1 MVNIEFAQPLY
12 LILLFILPILAYWY
26 AKKGVQKEATVRFS
40 NLDLIPSDVLR
51 IGRNKNRILIGSKLS
66 IMLLIVLALARPRLA
81 DTVQETNTEIIDIL
95 LVIDQS
101 SSMLAQDFKPNRL
114 EAAKEVAKTFIKA
127 REGDRLGLIVF
138 AGESY
143 IQCPLTRDI
152 DVLLKFTDQIDIIDR
167 EHDGTAIGMAIAN
180 AINRLRDS
188 KAESKTIILL
198 SDGSNNQGELDPI
211 TAADLAAKFDIK
223 IYTVAAG
230 THGLAPY
237 PVTDAWGRK
246 VIQKVQVEVDEETL
260 QEIAEITGGRFFR
273 ATDNESLQKVYT
285 EIDALERTEIE
296 VTEYQNYT
304 ELYSYF
310 TIPAA
315 LASLLLIFLTR
326 GIFHKLF

>member
-1 MVNIEFAQPLY
+1 MEFGQPYYLL
-12 LILLFILPILAYWY
+12 LILILPLLVLWY
-26 AKKGVQKEATVRFS
+26 FKKGQNQEATIRFS
-40 NLDLIPSDVLR
+40 NLDLISESVIR
-51 IGRNKNRILIGSKLS
+51 NGKMKNMFFIIGRLF
-66 IMLLIVLALARPRLA
+66 IMLLIIFALARPRLS
-81 DTVQETNTEIIDIL
+81 DTIRESKTEIVDIL

-114 EAAKEVAKTFIKA
+114 EAAKEVAKKFIKD

-138 AGESY
+138 AGEPY

-152 DVLLKFTDQIDIIDR
+152 NVLLEFTDEIEIIDQ

-180 AINRLRDS
+180 SINRLRESDT
-188 KAESKTIILL
+188 KSKTIILL

-211 TAADLAAKFDIK
+211 TAASLAAKFDIK

-237 PVTDAWGRK
+237 PVTDAWGRQ
-246 VIQKVQVEVDEETL
+246 VIQKVQVDVDEESL
-260 QEIAEITGGRFFR
+260 KEIAIITGGRFFR
-273 ATDNESLQKVYT
+273 ATDNKSLLKVY
-285 EIDALERTEIE
+285 EDIDALERTEIE
-296 VTEYQNYT
+296 VKEYQNYI
-304 ELYSYF
+304 ELYSWF

-315 LASLLLIFLTR
+315 FASIFFLFFSR

>member
-1 MVNIEFAQPLY
+1 MEFGQPYYLL
-12 LILLFILPILAYWY
+12 LILILPLLVLWY
-26 AKKGVQKEATVRFS
+26 FKKGQNQEATIRFS
-40 NLDLIPSDVLR
+40 NLDLISKSVIR
-51 IGRNKNRILIGSKLS
+51 NGKMKNMFFIIGRLF
-66 IMLLIVLALARPRLA
+66 IMLLIIFALARPRLS
-81 DTVQETNTEIIDIL
+81 DTIRESKTEIVDIL

-114 EAAKEVAKTFIKA
+114 EAAKEVAKKFIKD

-138 AGESY
+138 AGEPY

-152 DVLLKFTDQIDIIDR
+152 NVLLEFTDEIEIIDQ

-180 AINRLRDS
+180 SINRLRESDT
-188 KAESKTIILL
+188 KSKTIILL

-211 TAADLAAKFDIK
+211 TAAGLAAKFDIK

-237 PVTDAWGRK
+237 PVTDAWGRQ
-246 VIQKVQVEVDEETL
+246 VIQKVQVDVDEESL
-260 QEIAEITGGRFFR
+260 KEIAIITGGQFFR
-273 ATDNESLQKVYT
+273 ATDNKSLLKVY
-285 EIDALERTEIE
+285 EDIDALERTEIE
-296 VTEYQNYT
+296 VKEYQNYT
-304 ELYSYF
+304 ELYSWF

-315 LASLLLIFLTR
+315 FASILFLFLSR

>member
-1 MVNIEFAQPLY
+1 MEFGQPYY
-12 LILLFILPILAYWY
+12 LILLFILPILIFWY
-26 AKKGVQKEATVRFS
+26 FKKGQNQEATVRFS
-40 NLDLIPSDVLR
+40 NLDLIPDTIIRSGQ
-51 IGRNKNRILIGSKLS
+51 IKNIIFIMGRLL
-66 IMLLIVLALARPRLA
+66 IMLFIILALARPRLS
-81 DTVQETNTEIIDIL
+81 DTIRETNTEIIDIL

-114 EAAKEVAKTFIKA
+114 EAAKEVAKTFIKE
-127 REGDRLGLIVF
+127 REGDRLGIIVF

-143 IQCPLTRDI
+143 IQCPLTQDI
-152 DVLLKFTDQIDIIDR
+152 DVLLNFTDEIEIIDR

-180 AINRLRDS
+180 SINRLRES
-188 KAESKTIILL
+188 EAKSKTIILL
-198 SDGSNNQGELDPI
+198 SDGSNNQGELEPI
-211 TAADLAAKFDIK
+211 TAAELAAKFDIK

-237 PVTDAWGRK
+237 PVTDAWGRQ
-246 VIQKVQVEVDEETL
+246 VIQKVQVDVDEESL
-260 QEIAEITGGRFFR
+260 KEIADITGGQFFR
-273 ATDNESLQKVYT
+273 ATDNKSLQKVYE

-304 ELYSYF
+304 ELYSWF

-315 LASLLLIFLTR
+315 FASIFFIFLSR

>member
-1 MVNIEFAQPLY
+1 MEFGQPYY
-12 LILLFILPILAYWY
+12 LILLLILPILVFWY
-26 AKKGVQKEATVRFS
+26 FKKGQNQEATVRFS
-40 NLDLIPSDVLR
+40 NLDLIPKTIIRSGQIKNMIIVM
-51 IGRNKNRILIGSKLS
+51 GRLV
-66 IMLLIVLALARPRLA
+66 IMLLIILALARPRLS
-81 DTVQETNTEIIDIL
+81 DTIRETNTEIIDIL

-114 EAAKEVAKTFIKA
+114 EAAKEVAKTFIKD
-127 REGDRLGLIVF
+127 REGDRLGIIVF

-143 IQCPLTRDI
+143 IQCPLTQDI
-152 DVLLKFTDQIDIIDR
+152 DVLLNFTDEIEIIDR

-180 AINRLRDS
+180 SINRLRES
-188 KAESKTIILL
+188 EAKSKTIILL
-198 SDGSNNQGELDPI
+198 SDGSNNQGELEPI
-211 TAADLAAKFDIK
+211 TAAELAAKFDIK

-237 PVTDAWGRK
+237 PVTDAWGRQ
-246 VIQKVQVEVDEETL
+246 VIQKVQVDVDEESL
-260 QEIAEITGGRFFR
+260 KEIADITGGQFFR
-273 ATDNESLQKVYT
+273 ATDNKSLQKVYE

-304 ELYSYF
+304 ELYSWL

-315 LASLLLIFLTR
+315 FASIFFIFLSR

>member
-1 MVNIEFAQPLY
+1 MEFGQPYYLL
-12 LILLFILPILAYWY
+12 LILILPLLVLWY
-26 AKKGVQKEATVRFS
+26 FKKGQNQEATIRFS
-40 NLDLIPSDVLR
+40 NLELIPKSVIR
-51 IGRNKNRILIGSKLS
+51 NGKMKNMFFIIGRLF
-66 IMLLIVLALARPRLA
+66 IMLLIIFALARPRLSN
-81 DTVQETNTEIIDIL
+81 TIRESKTEIVDIL

-114 EAAKEVAKTFIKA
+114 EAAKEVGKKFIKD

-138 AGESY
+138 AGEPY

-152 DVLLKFTDQIDIIDR
+152 NVLLEFTDKIEIIDR

-180 AINRLRDS
+180 SINRLRESDT
-188 KAESKTIILL
+188 KSKTIILL

-211 TAADLAAKFDIK
+211 TAAGLAAKFDIK

-237 PVTDAWGRK
+237 PVTDAWGRQ
-246 VIQKVQVEVDEETL
+246 VIQKVQVDVDEESL
-260 QEIAEITGGRFFR
+260 KEIANITGGQFFR
-273 ATDNESLQKVYT
+273 ATDNKSLLKIYE

-296 VTEYQNYT
+296 VKEYQNYT
-304 ELYSYF
+304 ELYSWF

-315 LASLLLIFLTR
+315 FASIFFLFFSR
-326 GIFHKLF
+326 GIFNKLF

>member
-1 MVNIEFAQPLY
+1 MEFGQPYYLL
-12 LILLFILPILAYWY
+12 LILILPLLVLWY
-26 AKKGVQKEATVRFS
+26 FKKGQNQEATIRFS
-40 NLDLIPSDVLR
+40 NLELISKSVIR
-51 IGRNKNRILIGSKLS
+51 NGKMKNMFFIIGRLF
-66 IMLLIVLALARPRLA
+66 IMLLIIFALARPRLSN
-81 DTVQETNTEIIDIL
+81 TIRESKTEIVDIL

-114 EAAKEVAKTFIKA
+114 EAAKEVAKKFIKD

-138 AGESY
+138 AGEPY

-152 DVLLKFTDQIDIIDR
+152 NVLLEFTDEIEIIDQ

-180 AINRLRDS
+180 SINRLRESDT
-188 KAESKTIILL
+188 KSKTIILL

-211 TAADLAAKFDIK
+211 TAAGLAAKFDIK

-237 PVTDAWGRK
+237 PVTDAWGRQ
-246 VIQKVQVEVDEETL
+246 VIQKVQVDVDEESL
-260 QEIAEITGGRFFR
+260 KEIAIITGGQFFR
-273 ATDNESLQKVYT
+273 ATDNKSLLKVY
-285 EIDALERTEIE
+285 EDIDALERTEIE
-296 VTEYQNYT
+296 VKEYQNYT
-304 ELYSYF
+304 ELYSWF

-315 LASLLLIFLTR
+315 FASIFFLFFSR

>member
-1 MVNIEFAQPLY
+1 MEFGQPYYLL
-12 LILLFILPILAYWY
+12 LILILPLLVLWY
-26 AKKGVQKEATVRFS
+26 FKKGQNQEATIRFS
-40 NLDLIPSDVLR
+40 NLELISKSVIR
-51 IGRNKNRILIGSKLS
+51 NGKMKNMFFIIGRLF
-66 IMLLIVLALARPRLA
+66 IMLLIIFALARPRLS
-81 DTVQETNTEIIDIL
+81 DTIRESKTEIVDIL

-114 EAAKEVAKTFIKA
+114 EAAKEVAKKFIKD

-138 AGESY
+138 AGEPY

-152 DVLLKFTDQIDIIDR
+152 NVLLEFTDEIEIIDQ

-180 AINRLRDS
+180 SINRLRESDT
-188 KAESKTIILL
+188 KSKTIILL

-211 TAADLAAKFDIK
+211 TAAGLAAKFDIK

-237 PVTDAWGRK
+237 PVTDAWGRQ
-246 VIQKVQVEVDEETL
+246 VIQKVQVDVDEESL
-260 QEIAEITGGRFFR
+260 KEIAIITGGQFFR
-273 ATDNESLQKVYT
+273 ATDNKSLLKVY
-285 EIDALERTEIE
+285 EDIDALERTEIE
-296 VTEYQNYT
+296 VKEYQNYT
-304 ELYSYF
+304 ELYSWF

-315 LASLLLIFLTR
+315 FAAIFFLFFSR

>member
-1 MVNIEFAQPLY
+1 MEFGQPYYLL
-12 LILLFILPILAYWY
+12 LILILPLLVLWY
-26 AKKGVQKEATVRFS
+26 FKKGQNQEATIRFS
-40 NLDLIPSDVLR
+40 NLDLISKSVIR
-51 IGRNKNRILIGSKLS
+51 NGKMKNMFFIIGRLF
-66 IMLLIVLALARPRLA
+66 IMLLIIFALARPRLS
-81 DTVQETNTEIIDIL
+81 DTIRESKTEIVDIL

-114 EAAKEVAKTFIKA
+114 EAAKEVAKKFIKD

-138 AGESY
+138 AGEPY

-152 DVLLKFTDQIDIIDR
+152 NVLLEFTDKIEIIDR

-180 AINRLRDS
+180 SINRLRESDT
-188 KAESKTIILL
+188 KSKTIILL

-211 TAADLAAKFDIK
+211 TAAGLAAKFDIK

-237 PVTDAWGRK
+237 PVTDAWGRQ
-246 VIQKVQVEVDEETL
+246 VIQKVQVDVDEESL
-260 QEIAEITGGRFFR
+260 KEIAIITGGQFFR
-273 ATDNESLQKVYT
+273 ATDNKSLLKVY
-285 EIDALERTEIE
+285 EDIDALERTEIE
-296 VTEYQNYT
+296 VKEYQNYT
-304 ELYSYF
+304 ELYSWF

-315 LASLLLIFLTR
+315 FASIFFLFFSR

>member
-1 MVNIEFAQPLY
+1 MEFGQPYYLL
-12 LILLFILPILAYWY
+12 LILILPLLVLWY
-26 AKKGVQKEATVRFS
+26 FKKGQNQEATIRFS
-40 NLDLIPSDVLR
+40 NLDLISESVIR
-51 IGRNKNRILIGSKLS
+51 NGKMKNMFFIIGRLF
-66 IMLLIVLALARPRLA
+66 IMLLIIFALARPRLS
-81 DTVQETNTEIIDIL
+81 DTIRESKTEIVDIL

-114 EAAKEVAKTFIKA
+114 EAAKEVAKKFIKD

-138 AGESY
+138 AGEPY

-152 DVLLKFTDQIDIIDR
+152 NVLLEFTDKIEIIDQ

-180 AINRLRDS
+180 SINRLRESDT
-188 KAESKTIILL
+188 KSKTIILL

-211 TAADLAAKFDIK
+211 TAAGLAAKFDIK

-237 PVTDAWGRK
+237 PVTDAWGRQ
-246 VIQKVQVEVDEETL
+246 VIQKVQVDVDEESL
-260 QEIAEITGGRFFR
+260 KEIAIITGGQFFR
-273 ATDNESLQKVYT
+273 ATDNKSLLKVY
-285 EIDALERTEIE
+285 EDIDALERTEIE
-296 VTEYQNYT
+296 VKEYQNYT
-304 ELYSYF
+304 ELYSWF

-315 LASLLLIFLTR
+315 FASIFFLFFSR

>member
-1 MVNIEFAQPLY
+1 MEFGQPYYLL
-12 LILLFILPILAYWY
+12 LILILPLLVLWY
-26 AKKGVQKEATVRFS
+26 FKKGQNQEATIRFS
-40 NLDLIPSDVLR
+40 NLGLISKSVIR
-51 IGRNKNRILIGSKLS
+51 NGKMKNMFFIIGRLF
-66 IMLLIVLALARPRLA
+66 IMLLIIFALARPRLS
-81 DTVQETNTEIIDIL
+81 DTIRESKTEIVDIL

-114 EAAKEVAKTFIKA
+114 EAAKEVAKKFIKD

-138 AGESY
+138 AGEPY

-152 DVLLKFTDQIDIIDR
+152 NVLLEFTDEIEIVDQ

-180 AINRLRDS
+180 SINRLRESDT
-188 KAESKTIILL
+188 KSKTIILL

-211 TAADLAAKFDIK
+211 TAAGLAAKFDIK

-237 PVTDAWGRK
+237 PVTDAWGRQ
-246 VIQKVQVEVDEETL
+246 VIQKVQVDVDEESL
-260 QEIAEITGGRFFR
+260 KEIAIITGGQFFR
-273 ATDNESLQKVYT
+273 ATDNKSLLKVY
-285 EIDALERTEIE
+285 EDIDALERTEIE
-296 VTEYQNYT
+296 VKEYQNYT
-304 ELYSYF
+304 ELYSWF

-315 LASLLLIFLTR
+315 FASIFFLFFSR

>member
-1 MVNIEFAQPLY
+1 MEFGQPYYFL
-12 LILLFILPILAYWY
+12 LILILPLLVLWY
-26 AKKGVQKEATVRFS
+26 FKRGQNQEATIRFS
-40 NLDLIPSDVLR
+40 NLDLIPESVIR
-51 IGRNKNRILIGSKLS
+51 NGKMKNMFFIIGRLF
-66 IMLLIVLALARPRLA
+66 IMLLIIFALARPRLS
-81 DTVQETNTEIIDIL
+81 DTIRESKTEIVDIL

-114 EAAKEVAKTFIKA
+114 EAAKEVAKKFIKD

-138 AGESY
+138 AGEPY

-152 DVLLKFTDQIDIIDR
+152 NVLLEFTDKIEIIDR

-180 AINRLRDS
+180 SINRLRESDT
-188 KAESKTIILL
+188 KSKTIILL

-211 TAADLAAKFDIK
+211 TAAGLAAKFDIK

-237 PVTDAWGRK
+237 PVTDAWGRQ
-246 VIQKVQVEVDEETL
+246 VIQKVQVDVDEESL
-260 QEIAEITGGRFFR
+260 KEIAIITGGQFFR
-273 ATDNESLQKVYT
+273 ATDNKSLLKVY
-285 EIDALERTEIE
+285 EDIDALERTEIE
-296 VTEYQNYT
+296 VKEYQNYT
-304 ELYSYF
+304 ELYSWF

-315 LASLLLIFLTR
+315 FASIFFLFFSR

>member
-1 MVNIEFAQPLY
+1 MEFGQPYYLFLLLLLPM
-12 LILLFILPILAYWY
+12 LILWY
-26 AKKGVQKEATVRFS
+26 FKQGKNQEATIRYS
-40 NLDLIPSDVLR
+40 NIDLIPKSVIRSGRMKNLVFILGR
-51 IGRNKNRILIGSKLS
+51 IV
-66 IMLLIVLALARPRLA
+66 IMLLIILALARPRIT
-81 DTVQETNTEIIDIL
+81 DTVRETKTEIIDIL

-114 EAAKEVAKTFIKA
+114 EAAKEVAKTFIKD

-152 DVLLKFTDQIDIIDR
+152 DVLLQFTDEIKIINR

-180 AINRLRDS
+180 SINRLRES
-188 KAESKTIILL
+188 EAKSKTIILL

-237 PVTDAWGRK
+237 PVTDAWGRQ
-246 VIQKVQVEVDEETL
+246 VIQKVQVDVDEESL
-260 QEIAEITGGRFFR
+260 KEIAKITGGQFFR
-273 ATDNESLQKVYT
+273 ATDNKSLQKVYQ
-285 EIDALERTEIE
+285 EIDTLERTEIE

-304 ELYSYF
+304 ELYSWL

-315 LASLLLIFLTR
+315 FASIFFIFLTR

>member
-1 MVNIEFAQPLY
+1 MEFGQPYYLL
-12 LILLFILPILAYWY
+12 LILILPLLVLWY
-26 AKKGVQKEATVRFS
+26 FKKGQNQEATIRFS
-40 NLDLIPSDVLR
+40 NLDLISKSVIR
-51 IGRNKNRILIGSKLS
+51 NGKMKNMFFIIGRLF
-66 IMLLIVLALARPRLA
+66 IMLLIIFALARPRLS
-81 DTVQETNTEIIDIL
+81 DTIRESKTEIVDIL

-114 EAAKEVAKTFIKA
+114 EAAKEVAKKFIKD

-138 AGESY
+138 AGEPY

-152 DVLLKFTDQIDIIDR
+152 NVLLEFTDEIEIIDQ

-180 AINRLRDS
+180 SINRLRESDT
-188 KAESKTIILL
+188 KSKTIILL

-211 TAADLAAKFDIK
+211 TAAGLAAKFDIK

-237 PVTDAWGRK
+237 PVTDAWGRQ
-246 VIQKVQVEVDEETL
+246 VIQKVQVDVDEESL
-260 QEIAEITGGRFFR
+260 KEIAIITGGQFFR
-273 ATDNESLQKVYT
+273 ATDNKSLLKVY
-285 EIDALERTEIE
+285 EDIDALERTEIE
-296 VTEYQNYT
+296 VKEYQNYT
-304 ELYSYF
+304 ELYSWF

-315 LASLLLIFLTR
+315 FASIFFLFLSR

>member
-1 MVNIEFAQPLY
+1 MEFGQPYYLL
-12 LILLFILPILAYWY
+12 LILILPLLVLLYF
-26 AKKGVQKEATVRFS
+26 KKGQNQEATIRFS
-40 NLDLIPSDVLR
+40 NLELISKSVIR
-51 IGRNKNRILIGSKLS
+51 NGKMKNMFFIIGRLFIMFLI
-66 IMLLIVLALARPRLA
+66 IFALARPRLS
-81 DTVQETNTEIIDIL
+81 DTIRESKTEIVDIL

-114 EAAKEVAKTFIKA
+114 EAAKEVAKKFIKD

-138 AGESY
+138 AGEPY

-152 DVLLKFTDQIDIIDR
+152 NVLLEFTDEIEIIDQ

-180 AINRLRDS
+180 SINRLRESDT
-188 KAESKTIILL
+188 KSKTIILL

-211 TAADLAAKFDIK
+211 TAAGLAAKFDIK

-237 PVTDAWGRK
+237 PVTDAWGRQ
-246 VIQKVQVEVDEETL
+246 VIQKVQVDVDEESL
-260 QEIAEITGGRFFR
+260 KEIAIITGGQFFR
-273 ATDNESLQKVYT
+273 ATDNKSLLKVY
-285 EIDALERTEIE
+285 EDIDALERTEIE
-296 VTEYQNYT
+296 VKEYQNYT
-304 ELYSYF
+304 ELYSWF

-315 LASLLLIFLTR
+315 FASIFFLFFSR

>member
-1 MVNIEFAQPLY
+1 MEFAQPYY
-12 LILLFILPILAYWY
+12 LILLILLPILLLWY
-26 AKKGVQKEATVRFS
+26 FKKGQNQEATFRFS
-40 NLDLIPSDVLR
+40 NLNLFPEYVIQGGRIKNLIFIFS
-51 IGRNKNRILIGSKLS
+51 RILIMIFI
-66 IMLLIVLALARPRLA
+66 IMALARPRFV
-81 DTVQETNTEIIDIL
+81 DTIKETKTEIIDIL

-114 EAAKEVAKTFIKA
+114 EAAKDVAKTFIKD

-152 DVLLKFTDQIDIIDR
+152 DVLLEFTDQIEIIDR
-167 EHDGTAIGMAIAN
+167 EHDGTAIGMALAN

-188 KAESKTIILL
+188 KAKSKTIILL
-198 SDGSNNQGELDPI
+198 SDGSNNQGELDPV
-211 TAADLAAKFDIK
+211 TAADLAAKFEIK

-230 THGLAPY
+230 TQGMAPY
-237 PVTDAWGRK
+237 PVTDAWGRQ
-246 VIQKVQVEVDEETL
+246 VIQKVKVDVDEESL
-260 QEIAEITGGRFFR
+260 REIAQITNGRFFR
-273 ATDNESLQKVYT
+273 ATDNASLKEVYR

-296 VTEYQNYT
+296 VTEYKNYT
-304 ELYSYF
+304 ELYSWF

-315 LASLLLIFLTR
+315 FASVFFILLSR

>member
-1 MVNIEFAQPLY
+1 MEFGQPYYLL
-12 LILLFILPILAYWY
+12 LILILPLLVLWY
-26 AKKGVQKEATVRFS
+26 FKKGQNQEATIRFS
-40 NLDLIPSDVLR
+40 NLDLISESVIR
-51 IGRNKNRILIGSKLS
+51 NGKMKNMFFIIGRLF
-66 IMLLIVLALARPRLA
+66 IMLLIIFALARPRLS
-81 DTVQETNTEIIDIL
+81 DTIRESKTEIVDIL

-114 EAAKEVAKTFIKA
+114 EAAKEVAKKFIKD

-138 AGESY
+138 AGEPY

-152 DVLLKFTDQIDIIDR
+152 NVLLEFTDEIEIIDQ

-180 AINRLRDS
+180 SINRLRESDT
-188 KAESKTIILL
+188 KSKTIILL

-211 TAADLAAKFDIK
+211 TAAGLAAKFGIK

-237 PVTDAWGRK
+237 PITDAWGRQ
-246 VIQKVQVEVDEETL
+246 VIQKVQVDVDEESL
-260 QEIAEITGGRFFR
+260 KEIAIITGGQFFR
-273 ATDNESLQKVYT
+273 ATDNKSLLKVY
-285 EIDALERTEIE
+285 EDIDALERTEIE
-296 VTEYQNYT
+296 VKEYQNYT
-304 ELYSYF
+304 ELYSWF

-315 LASLLLIFLTR
+315 FASILFLFFSR

>member
-1 MVNIEFAQPLY
+1 MEFGQPYYLL
-12 LILLFILPILAYWY
+12 LILILPLLVLWY
-26 AKKGVQKEATVRFS
+26 FKRGQNQEATIRFS
-40 NLDLIPSDVLR
+40 NLDLIPESVIR
-51 IGRNKNRILIGSKLS
+51 NGKMKNMFFIIGRLF
-66 IMLLIVLALARPRLA
+66 IMLLIIFALARPRLS
-81 DTVQETNTEIIDIL
+81 DTIRESKTEIVDIL

-114 EAAKEVAKTFIKA
+114 EAAKEVAKKFIKD

-138 AGESY
+138 AGEPY

-152 DVLLKFTDQIDIIDR
+152 NVLLEFTDKIEIIDR

-180 AINRLRDS
+180 SINRLRESDT
-188 KAESKTIILL
+188 KSKTIILL

-211 TAADLAAKFDIK
+211 TAAGLATKFDIK

-237 PVTDAWGRK
+237 PVTDAWGRQ
-246 VIQKVQVEVDEETL
+246 VIQKVQVDVDEESL
-260 QEIAEITGGRFFR
+260 KEIANITGGQFFR
-273 ATDNESLQKVYT
+273 ATDNKSLLKIYE

-296 VTEYQNYT
+296 VKEYQNYT
-304 ELYSYF
+304 ELYSWF

-315 LASLLLIFLTR
+315 FASIFFLFFSR
-326 GIFHKLF
+326 GIFNKLF

>member
-1 MVNIEFAQPLY
+1 MEFGQPY
-12 LILLFILPILAYWY
+12 YLFILLLLPILILWY
-26 AKKGVQKEATVRFS
+26 YKKGQHQEATVRFS
-40 NLDLIPSDVLR
+40 NLDLIPNSIIRNGKMKNMVFIL
-51 IGRNKNRILIGSKLS
+51 GRLAIISLI
-66 IMLLIVLALARPRLA
+66 ILALARPRLS
-81 DTVQETNTEIIDIL
+81 DTIRETKTEIIDIL

-114 EAAKEVAKTFIKA
+114 EAAKDVAKTFIKD
-127 REGDRLGLIVF
+127 REGDRLGIIVF

-152 DVLLKFTDQIDIIDR
+152 EVLLEFTDEIEIIDR

-180 AINRLRDS
+180 SINRLRES
-188 KAESKTIILL
+188 EAKSKTIILL
-198 SDGSNNQGELDPI
+198 SDGSNNQGELEPI
-211 TAADLAAKFDIK
+211 TAAELAEKLDIK

-237 PVTDAWGRK
+237 PVTDAWGRQ
-246 VIQKVQVEVDEETL
+246 VIQKVQVDVDEESL
-260 QEIAEITGGRFFR
+260 KEIADITGGRFFR
-273 ATDNESLQKVYT
+273 ATDNKSLKKVYE
-285 EIDALERTEIE
+285 EINTLERTEIE

-304 ELYSYF
+304 ELYSWF

-315 LASLLLIFLTR
+315 FASIFFISLSR

>member
-1 MVNIEFAQPLY
+1 MEFGQPYYLL
-12 LILLFILPILAYWY
+12 LILILPLLVLWY
-26 AKKGVQKEATVRFS
+26 FKKGQNQEATIRFS
-40 NLDLIPSDVLR
+40 NLELISKSVIR
-51 IGRNKNRILIGSKLS
+51 NGKMKNMFFVIGRLF
-66 IMLLIVLALARPRLA
+66 IMLLIIFALARPRLS
-81 DTVQETNTEIIDIL
+81 DTIRESKTEIVDIL

-114 EAAKEVAKTFIKA
+114 EAAKEVAKKFIKD

-138 AGESY
+138 AGEPY

-152 DVLLKFTDQIDIIDR
+152 NVLLEFTDEIEIIDQ

-180 AINRLRDS
+180 SINRLRESDT
-188 KAESKTIILL
+188 KSKTIILL

-211 TAADLAAKFDIK
+211 TAAGLAAKFDIK

-237 PVTDAWGRK
+237 PVTDAWGRQ
-246 VIQKVQVEVDEETL
+246 VIQKVQVDVDEESL
-260 QEIAEITGGRFFR
+260 KEIAIITGGQFFR
-273 ATDNESLQKVYT
+273 ATDNKSLLKVY
-285 EIDALERTEIE
+285 EDIDALERTEIE
-296 VTEYQNYT
+296 VKEYQNYI
-304 ELYSYF
+304 ELYSWF

-315 LASLLLIFLTR
+315 FASIFFLFFSR

>member
-1 MVNIEFAQPLY
+1 LEFSHPYYLFL
-12 LILLFILPILAYWY
+12 LILIPILFLWYTKYGQYQEATIRFSTLDIIPESVIRNGKLKNIFFVFSKLFIM
-26 AKKGVQKEATVRFS
+26 T
-40 NLDLIPSDVLR
+40 LI
-51 IGRNKNRILIGSKLS
+51 II
-66 IMLLIVLALARPRLA
+66 ALARPRLI
-81 DTVQETNTEIIDIL
+81 DVVQNSKTEIIDIL

-114 EAAKEVAKTFIKA
+114 EAAKEVANAFIKD

-152 DVLLKFTDQIDIIDR
+152 NVLLDFTEQINIVDK
-167 EHDGTAIGMAIAN
+167 EHDGTAIGIAIAN

-198 SDGSNNQGELDPI
+198 SDGSNNKGELDPV
-211 TAADLAAKFDIK
+211 TAAELASKFDIK
-223 IYTVAAG
+223 IYTVAVGAQG
-230 THGLAPY
+230 FAPY
-237 PVTDAWGRK
+237 PVIDAWGREI
-246 VIQKVQVEVDEETL
+246 IQKVQVDVDEETL
-260 QEIAEITGGRFFR
+260 QDIATITKGKFFR
-273 ATDNESLQKVYT
+273 ATDNTSLQKVYN

-304 ELYSYF
+304 ELYSWF

-315 LASLLLIFLTR
+315 FASLLFLFLSRSIFY
-326 GIFHKLF
+326 KLF

>member
-1 MVNIEFAQPLY
+1 MEFGQPYYLL
-12 LILLFILPILAYWY
+12 LILILPLLVLWY
-26 AKKGVQKEATVRFS
+26 FKKGQNQEATIRFS
-40 NLDLIPSDVLR
+40 NLDLISESVIR
-51 IGRNKNRILIGSKLS
+51 NGKMKNMFFIIGRLF
-66 IMLLIVLALARPRLA
+66 IMLLIIFALARPRLS
-81 DTVQETNTEIIDIL
+81 DTIRESKTEIVDIL

-114 EAAKEVAKTFIKA
+114 EAAKEVAKKFIKD

-138 AGESY
+138 AGEPY

-152 DVLLKFTDQIDIIDR
+152 NVLLEFTDEIEIIDQ

-180 AINRLRDS
+180 SINRLRESDT
-188 KAESKTIILL
+188 KSKTIILL

-211 TAADLAAKFDIK
+211 TAAGLAAKFDIK

-237 PVTDAWGRK
+237 PVTDAWGRQ
-246 VIQKVQVEVDEETL
+246 VIQKVQVDVDEESL
-260 QEIAEITGGRFFR
+260 KEIAIITGGQFFR
-273 ATDNESLQKVYT
+273 ATDNKSLLKVY
-285 EIDALERTEIE
+285 EDIDALERTEIE
-296 VTEYQNYT
+296 VNEYQNYT
-304 ELYSYF
+304 ELYSWF

-315 LASLLLIFLTR
+315 FASIFFLFFSR

>member
-1 MVNIEFAQPLY
+1 VEFGQPYYLL
-12 LILLFILPILAYWY
+12 LILILPLLVLWY
-26 AKKGVQKEATVRFS
+26 FKRGQNQEATIRFS
-40 NLDLIPSDVLR
+40 NLDLIPESIIR
-51 IGRNKNRILIGSKLS
+51 NGKMKNMFFIIGRLF
-66 IMLLIVLALARPRLA
+66 IMLLIIIALARPRLS
-81 DTVQETNTEIIDIL
+81 DTIRESKTEIVDIL

-114 EAAKEVAKTFIKA
+114 EAAKEVGKKFIKD

-138 AGESY
+138 AGEPY

-152 DVLLKFTDQIDIIDR
+152 NVLLEFTDKIEIIDR

-180 AINRLRDS
+180 SINRLRESDT
-188 KAESKTIILL
+188 KSKTIILL

-211 TAADLAAKFDIK
+211 TAAGLAAKFGIK

-237 PVTDAWGRK
+237 PVTDAWGRQ
-246 VIQKVQVEVDEETL
+246 VIQKVQVDVDEESL
-260 QEIAEITGGRFFR
+260 KEIANITGGQFFR
-273 ATDNESLQKVYT
+273 ATDNKSLLKIYE

-296 VTEYQNYT
+296 VKEYQNYT
-304 ELYSYF
+304 ELYSWF

-315 LASLLLIFLTR
+315 FASIFFLFFSR
-326 GIFHKLF
+326 GIFNKLF

>member
-1 MVNIEFAQPLY
+1 V
-12 LILLFILPILAYWY
+12 
-26 AKKGVQKEATVRFS
+26 
-40 NLDLIPSDVLR
+40 
-51 IGRNKNRILIGSKLS
+51 
-66 IMLLIVLALARPRLA
+66 
-81 DTVQETNTEIIDIL
+81 DIL

-114 EAAKEVAKTFIKA
+114 EAAKEVAKKFIKD

-138 AGESY
+138 AGEPY

-152 DVLLKFTDQIDIIDR
+152 NVLLEFTDEIEIIDQ

-180 AINRLRDS
+180 SINRLRESDT
-188 KAESKTIILL
+188 KSKTIILL

-211 TAADLAAKFDIK
+211 TAAGLAAKFDIK

-237 PVTDAWGRK
+237 PVTDAWGRQ
-246 VIQKVQVEVDEETL
+246 VIQKVQVDVDEESL
-260 QEIAEITGGRFFR
+260 KEIAIITGGQFFR
-273 ATDNESLQKVYT
+273 ATDNKSLLKVY
-285 EIDALERTEIE
+285 EDIDALERTEIE
-296 VTEYQNYT
+296 VKEYQNYT
-304 ELYSYF
+304 ELYSWF

-315 LASLLLIFLTR
+315 FASIFFLFFSR